1 MQADHVKIS
10 KFLSLILR
18 HKPETIG
25 IALDAQGW
33 ADVDEL
39 LQKSAKNGRTFSRQV
54 LKEVVHSNDKQ
65 RFVLS
70 DDGKQIRAAQ
80 GHSLDLDI
88 QFEQQTPPAL
98 LFHGT
103 AERNIEAI
111 LAQGLNKMARHHVH
125 LSADRETALKVGVR
139 YGKPVILHVDSAIM
153 SQHGYE
159 FYLSSNG
166 VWLTD
171 HVPAE
176 FLAVE
181 Q

>member
-1 MQADHVKIS
+1 MRPEHIKIS

-18 HKPETIG
+18 HKPENIG

-33 ADVDEL
+33 ADIDEL
-39 LQKSAKNGRTFSRQV
+39 LEKAAQNGRTFSRQV
-54 LKEVVHSNDKQ
+54 LDDVVQTNDKK

-70 DDGKQIRAAQ
+70 DDGTRIRAAQ

-88 QFEQQTPPAL
+88 QFEPQRPPAR

-103 AERNIEAI
+103 AERNIESI
-111 LAQGLNKMARHHVH
+111 FAQGLNKMARHHVH
-125 LSADRETALKVGVR
+125 LSADRDTAFKVGIR
-139 YGKPVILHVDSAIM
+139 YGRPVILLVDAARM
-153 SQHGYE
+153 AQRGFV
-159 FYLSSNG
+159 FYLSTNG
-166 VWLTD
+166 VWLTE

-176 FLAVE
+176 FLTPE